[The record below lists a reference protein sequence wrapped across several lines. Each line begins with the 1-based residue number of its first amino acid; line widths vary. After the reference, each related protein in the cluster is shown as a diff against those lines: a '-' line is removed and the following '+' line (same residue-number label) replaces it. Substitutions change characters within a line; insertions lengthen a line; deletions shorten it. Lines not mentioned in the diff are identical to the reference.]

1 MSFYSD
7 LWFFTRNLKDEK
19 EFFLLQSFWILL
31 RFSPFCEYFFLLFLL
46 IDVREHLS
54 IFTVLRWLFEINSQL
69 FFFVLFVKSNH
80 GSFERARWKF
90 PKVSADSFYQN
101 TLENLLRESMIQLR
115 QSHFWIIFFFVSFLN
130 VPRRWMNKNSPLTVT
145 RQIFNIFFFFFF
157 IKKID
162 NFYTRLCDLSNQGIK

>member
-1 MSFYSD
+1 MIFHKKPKRWERIFSVAHA
-7 LWFFTRNLKDEK
+7 
-19 EFFLLQSFWILL
+19 QSFWILL

-69 FFFVLFVKSNH
+69 SFFVLFVKSNH

-101 TLENLLRESMIQLR
+101 TLENLPRESMIQLR

-145 RQIFNIFFFFFF
+145 RQIFNIFFFLFF
-157 IKKID
+157 
-162 NFYTRLCDLSNQGIK
+162 L

>member
-1 MSFYSD
+1 MRKNFFCCNHFGFCCAFRRFANISSFYFYSSI
-7 LWFFTRNLKDEK
+7 FEN
-19 EFFLLQSFWILL
+19 
-31 RFSPFCEYFFLLFLL
+31 
-46 IDVREHLS
+46 LS

-101 TLENLLRESMIQLR
+101 TLENLPRESMIQLR

-145 RQIFNIFFFFFF
+145 RQIFNIFFFFF